1 MNASPRLRLHAAL
14 VPASPSDAKEMTTNN
29 ATSSTS
35 AAAVATNKTNGTTAA
50 SRPHHN
56 KAMKNS
62 AHTSTKLIRISSAL
76 LLTGAVALTPSVAQH
91 SKDMPVNVTS
101 ISTRRTA
108 QGGVV
113 TLTADTP
120 LNKTQTWQDA
130 EGFHVTLPY
139 AGQSPVKGGA
149 GVKVRRVGNSLE
161 VVVPVRAG
169 ASVMVQPRFNHLD
182 LVVNGDAGFANGND
196 TQALPSARAAQQ
208 SARVPQQNVISSVPT
223 TARLPR
229 LPRERRSQMSVPPA
243 QASIAQPAFAAQG
256 RANDANNASFPTVV
270 AGASSPSNY
279 SGAPNA
285 KTGATLPDAAKN
297 TPAPPVN
304 SATASNTSSSS
315 TTPPALPVVAAPA
328 NNAATLSTAAQAK
341 TETTDDG
348 GLFAFLFS
356 TTGVI
361 LAGALGLVTFLV
373 LKRRKNSGFEDVEFE
388 ETSTDVATT
397 TPKAVAVSDKPTG
410 EQRKIERR
418 KKWGRRKDDVTGVLV
433 ASNPVNAENL
443 APQRQPAS
451 AANNAQAYTTT
462 ELFGAYRVDQ
472 EVGKLV
478 LGQPHRMDVLSSRAP
493 DDRRALEVSLLK
505 ALTASDTGEDGRRRT
520 RVALEEYGFVARQ
533 SAALLL
539 APDAY
544 ERASAAQTLGEI
556 GSPAS
561 LQFLLEALYDA
572 EAIVRTRAV
581 ESLGALQLPSAIGA
595 LLDMARRHPE
605 MPAALLSR
613 ALSACSVDTFDI
625 FGTDAAPPA
634 RALLSVDAGEPF
646 TGDITNLEP
655 AAVIE
660 QLPEWLEDEALVGAL
675 NDAENPDAE
684 IRAIA
689 ARALAQ
695 FQVQRS
701 VAALTELASRDAEA
715 SVRAAAVTSLGAI
728 DHESVFAPVIIAF
741 GDEAREVRAAAARSL
756 SRLNFDRADAYV
768 RVAETADAETMREVA
783 RACIKAGMAGQA
795 IDRLASEDRRPAYEA
810 FSLLSLLAKSGE
822 TAPITDA
829 IEHHADMNVR
839 LSAVRL
845 LGLAGGTEAAG
856 RLRQLAVRDSVPE
869 KVRSAVLEVVYKMDQ
884 AQIV

>member
-1 MNASPRLRLHAAL
+1 
-14 VPASPSDAKEMTTNN
+14 MTTNTN
-29 ATSSTS
+29 SSTLSAAIAADKS
-35 AAAVATNKTNGTTAA
+35 AAAAA
-50 SRPHHN
+50 SRQQN

-62 AHTSTKLIRISSAL
+62 APASTKLIRISSAL
-76 LLTGAVALTPSVAQH
+76 LLIGGVALTPSIAQH
-91 SKDMPVNVTS
+91 GKDIPVNVTS
-101 ISTRRTA
+101 INTRRTA
-108 QGGVV
+108 QGVVV
-113 TLTADTP
+113 TLSADTP
-120 LNKTQTWQDA
+120 INKTQTWQDA
-130 EGFHVTLPY
+130 EGFHVTLLS
-139 AGQSPVKGGA
+139 AGQSSVEGGA
-149 GVKVRRVGNSLE
+149 GVKVRRVGDSLE
-161 VVVPVRAG
+161 IVVPVRPG

-182 LVVNGDAGFANGND
+182 LVVNGDAGFANASGNGN
-196 TQALPSARAAQQ
+196 QALPSARL
-208 SARVPQQNVISSVPT
+208 PQRNIINSIVT

-229 LPRERRSQMSVPPA
+229 APRERRSQTGAPPA
-243 QASIAQPAFAAQG
+243 QAYVASPAFVAQG
-256 RANDANNASFPTVV
+256 KANATNNTRFPPVAS
-270 AGASSPSNY
+270 GASSPSNY
-279 SGAPNA
+279 SGTPSVGARAP
-285 KTGATLPDAAKN
+285 LPFAAQ
-297 TPAPPVN
+297 TSPAQPIN
-304 SATASNTSSSS
+304 SATASNASS
-315 TTPPALPVVAAPA
+315 TTPPPALPAVVAPA
-328 NNAATLSTAAQAK
+328 NNAAIVSTTSQAN
-341 TETTDDG
+341 TETTDNG
-348 GLFAFLFS
+348 GLLAFLFS

-361 LAGALGLVTFLV
+361 LTVALGLITFLV
-373 LKRRKNSGFEDVEFE
+373 LRWRKNSGFEDVESE
-388 ETSTDVATT
+388 ETSTALVAATT
-397 TPKAVAVSDKPTG
+397 SNAVAVSGKAAG
-410 EQRKIERR
+410 EQRKEERR
-418 KKWGRRKDDVTGVLV
+418 KKRGRRKDDVAGALV
-433 ASNPVNAENL
+433 ASNPANAAN
-443 APQRQPAS
+443 ATPQRQSMS
-451 AANNAQAYTTT
+451 AANNTQAYTTT

-505 ALTASDTGEDGRRRT
+505 ALTAPDTGEDGHRRA

-544 ERASAAQTLGEI
+544 ERANAAQTLGEI
-556 GSPAS
+556 GSSAS

-625 FGTDAAPPA
+625 FGTEAPSP
-634 RALLSVDAGEPF
+634 RPLLSADAGEPF

-689 ARALAQ
+689 ARSLAQ

-701 VAALTELASRDAEA
+701 VAALTELASRDAES

-768 RVAETADAETMREVA
+768 RVAETADAKTMREVA

-822 TAPITDA
+822 TTPITDA

-845 LGLAGGTEAAG
+845 LGLAGGIEAAG

>member
-1 MNASPRLRLHAAL
+1 
-14 VPASPSDAKEMTTNN
+14 MTTNTN
-29 ATSSTS
+29 ASTLPAAIAADKS
-35 AAAVATNKTNGTTAA
+35 AATAA
-50 SRPHHN
+50 SRQQN

-62 AHTSTKLIRISSAL
+62 APASTKLIRISSAL
-76 LLTGAVALTPSVAQH
+76 LLTGAVALTPSIAQH
-91 SKDMPVNVTS
+91 GKDIPVNVTS
-101 ISTRRTA
+101 INTRRTA

-113 TLTADTP
+113 TLSADTP
-120 LNKTQTWQDA
+120 INKTQTWQDA
-130 EGFHVTLPY
+130 DGKFHLVLPH
-139 AGQSPVKGGA
+139 AGQSSIRSSG
-149 GVKVRRVGNSLE
+149 GVKVQRVGDSLE
-161 VVVPVRAG
+161 IVVPVRPG

-182 LVVNGDAGFANGND
+182 LVVNGDAGFANASGND
-196 TQALPSARAAQQ
+196 NQALPSARL
-208 SARVPQQNVISSVPT
+208 PQRNSINSIVT
-223 TARLPR
+223 TAR
-229 LPRERRSQMSVPPA
+229 LPRERRSQTGAPPA
-243 QASIAQPAFAAQG
+243 QAYIASPAFVAQG
-256 RANDANNASFPTVV
+256 KANATNNTRFPPVAS
-270 AGASSPSNY
+270 GASSPSNY
-279 SGAPNA
+279 SGTPSVGARAP
-285 KTGATLPDAAKN
+285 LPFAAQ
-297 TPAPPVN
+297 TSPAQPLN
-304 SATASNTSSSS
+304 SATSSNASSTSS
-315 TTPPALPVVAAPA
+315 PPALPAVVAPA
-328 NNAATLSTAAQAK
+328 NNAATVSTTSQAS
-341 TETTDDG
+341 TETTDSG
-348 GLFAFLFS
+348 GLLAFLFS

-361 LAGALGLVTFLV
+361 LAVALGLITFLV
-373 LKRRKNSGFEDVEFE
+373 LRWRKNSGFEDVESE
-388 ETSTDVATT
+388 ETSTALVTTT
-397 TPKAVAVSDKPTG
+397 TPNAVAVSGKAAD
-410 EQRKIERR
+410 EQRKEERR
-418 KKWGRRKDDVTGVLV
+418 KKRGRRKDDVAGALI
-433 ASNPVNAENL
+433 ASNPANA
-443 APQRQPAS
+443 ASATPQRQSVS
-451 AANNAQAYTTT
+451 AANNTQAYTTT

-472 EVGKLV
+472 EVGKLM

-505 ALTASDTGEDGRRRT
+505 SLNAPDTGEDGHRRA

-544 ERASAAQTLGEI
+544 ERANAAQTLGEI
-556 GSPAS
+556 GSSAS

-605 MPAALLSR
+605 MPSALLSR

-625 FGTDAAPPA
+625 FGTEAPSP
-634 RALLSVDAGEPF
+634 RPLLSADAGEPF

-655 AAVIE
+655 SAVIE

-701 VAALTELASRDAEA
+701 VAALTELASRDAES
-715 SVRAAAVTSLGAI
+715 SVRATAVTSLGAI

-845 LGLAGGTEAAG
+845 LGLAGGIEAAG